1 MPLNRKLAVAGVV
14 ITILAL
20 LWLAVYSRR
29 DAGES
34 DIAAPA
40 PVLKGYEAAAEPQP
54 LQALPFTDA
63 KGRAMSLADF
73 RGKVVVLNLWATW
86 CTPCL
91 AEMPMLDRLQDELRD
106 EDVVVLA
113 LSIDR
118 GGSEVVEAFY
128 RENGIRHLDVYVDR
142 TMWAPDKIR
151 TSGLPTTVLIDREGR
166 ERGRV
171 KGPAEWDSPAA
182 IALVRHLAAER

>member
-14 ITILAL
+14 IAILAL
-20 LWLAVYSRR
+20 LWLSVYSRR
-29 DAGES
+29 DTGEG

-40 PVLKGYEAAAEPQP
+40 PALQGYEPAAEPKP
-54 LQALPFTDA
+54 LQALAFTDG

-91 AEMPMLDRLQDELRD
+91 AEMPMLDRLQDELRN

-118 GGSEVVEAFY
+118 GGSDVVQAFY

-142 TMWAPDKIR
+142 TMWAPDRIR

-182 IALVRHLAAER
+182 VALVRKLAAER

>member
-1 MPLNRKLAVAGVV
+1 MPLNRKLAIAGVAFA
-14 ITILAL
+14 ILAL

-29 DAGES
+29 DTGEGGPDEPVVALEGYEALAS
-34 DIAAPA
+34 PA
-40 PVLKGYEAAAEPQP
+40 PVQDIPFVDAA
-54 LQALPFTDA
+54 
-63 KGRAMSLADF
+63 GRATSLAAF

-91 AEMPMLDRLQDELRD
+91 AEMPMLDRLQQELRG

-118 GGSEVVEAFY
+118 GGVDVVREFY
-128 RENGIRHLDVYVDR
+128 ARNGIRNLDVYVDR

-171 KGPAEWDSPAA
+171 KGPAAWDSPAA
-182 IALVRHLAAER
+182 MALVRKLAAGR

>member
-14 ITILAL
+14 IAILAL
-20 LWLAVYSRR
+20 LWLSVYSRR
-29 DAGES
+29 DSGEG

-40 PVLKGYEAAAEPQP
+40 PALQGYEPAAEPTA
-54 LQALPFTDA
+54 LQALAFTDG
-63 KGRAMSLADF
+63 KGRAMSLSDF

-91 AEMPMLDRLQDELRD
+91 AEMPMLDRLQDELRN

-118 GGSEVVEAFY
+118 GGSDVVQAFY
-128 RENGIRHLDVYVDR
+128 TENGIRHLDVYVDR
-142 TMWAPDKIR
+142 TMWAPDRIR
-151 TSGLPTTVLIDREGR
+151 TSGLPTTVLIDRQGR

-182 IALVRHLAAER
+182 VALVRNLAAER

>member
-14 ITILAL
+14 IAILAL
-20 LWLAVYSRR
+20 LWLSVYSRR
-29 DAGES
+29 DTGEG

-40 PVLKGYEAAAEPQP
+40 PALQGYEPAAEPKP
-54 LQALPFTDA
+54 LQALAFTDG

-91 AEMPMLDRLQDELRD
+91 AEMPMLDRLQDELRN

-118 GGSEVVEAFY
+118 GGSDVVQAFY
-128 RENGIRHLDVYVDR
+128 TENGIRHLDVYVDR
-142 TMWAPDKIR
+142 TMWAPDRIR

-182 IALVRHLAAER
+182 VALVRKLAAER